1 MNYKPDFLIKPYEV
15 HSHKGLRPSDSD
27 VYAVIYWFERMRD
40 GKCTASNETI
50 ASVACLKPRT
60 IGMALE
66 RLEKYGFILRAYE
79 DKERTKRLEIKTS
92 VHMTKGAFTPQEKQP
107 KKTKKEKEEKV
118 EGSSTEVTV
127 VDESKNEPTP
137 GDLARDFFSPK
148 GTATKYRDQI
158 IDEIVEATGAPKEAI
173 LAEVRKFYLY
183 WTEPTKSGK
192 KQLWETKT
200 TFEVKRRLYTWL
212 SKAGKYNG
220 NGPKKGS
227 GAGAT
232 I

>member
-15 HSHKGLRPSDSD
+15 HACKGLRPSDSD
-27 VYAVIYWFERMRD
+27 VYAVVYWFERMR
-40 GKCTASNETI
+40 GEKCTASNATI
-50 ASVACLKPRT
+50 AEVACLKERT
-60 IGMALE
+60 IGASLE
-66 RLEKYGFILRAYE
+66 RLEKHGFILRLYE
-79 DKERTKRLEIKTS
+79 DKERTRRKEIKTC
-92 VHMTKGAFTPQEKQP
+92 VHMTKGAFQP
-107 KKTKKEKEEKV
+107 EEKKTKKQIQEERAAEEAARLPEVFDEK
-118 EGSSTEVTV
+118 TV
-127 VDESKNEPTP
+127 EPTP
-137 GDLARDFFSPK
+137 GEIARDFFAEK
-148 GTATKYRDQI
+148 GAVSVYRDKI
-158 IDEIVEATGAPKEAI
+158 IDEIVQATGAPREAI

-192 KQLWETKT
+192 KRLWETKP